1 MFLRV
6 EADKTPLLLSQSFN
20 FSFLYTKI
28 NLADQK
34 AYMKV
39 LINGVFW
46 SYVLT
51 SCWFKEQLFISGICG
66 FGWNKRSSLFSL
78 FIVSRLWKLQ
88 NQAHGLSF
96 WQIIC
101 FFLLVIVLINKSIDI
116 LMGTKRAVY
125 LTNLYLFSYMS
136 LIFQSV
142 FWDATPTLFCS
153 RGYL

>member
-6 EADKTPLLLSQSFN
+6 EADKTLLLLSQSFN

-66 FGWNKRSSLFSL
+66 FG
-78 FIVSRLWKLQ
+78 
-88 NQAHGLSF
+88 
-96 WQIIC
+96 
-101 FFLLVIVLINKSIDI
+101 
-116 LMGTKRAVY
+116 
-125 LTNLYLFSYMS
+125 
-136 LIFQSV
+136 
-142 FWDATPTLFCS
+142 
-153 RGYL
+153 